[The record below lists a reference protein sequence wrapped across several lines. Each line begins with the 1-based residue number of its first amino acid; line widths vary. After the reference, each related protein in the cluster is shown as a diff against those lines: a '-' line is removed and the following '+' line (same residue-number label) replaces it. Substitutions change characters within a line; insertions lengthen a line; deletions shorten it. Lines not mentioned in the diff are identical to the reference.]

1 MSIEAAG
8 RPVKQP
14 PLELDARRRLN
25 RLDNT
30 DGAGGQLAPGAALRY
45 PDPAS
50 RAAPM
55 KITMILNDASY
66 GSERTF
72 NALRLA
78 DTLLT
83 LDEEV
88 ELTVC
93 LLGDA
98 VWCAKQGQ
106 TTPDGYY
113 NLGRMLR
120 PVLRRGL
127 VLVCETCMAAR
138 GLLAQDLLEGCRQA
152 RLGEVG
158 LMVLDADKVLT
169 F

>member
-1 MSIEAAG
+1 
-8 RPVKQP
+8 
-14 PLELDARRRLN
+14 
-25 RLDNT
+25 
-30 DGAGGQLAPGAALRY
+30 
-45 PDPAS
+45 
-50 RAAPM
+50 M
-55 KITMILNDASY
+55 KVTMIVNDAPY
-66 GSERTF
+66 GSERVF

-83 LDEEV
+83 LEDDLEMT
-88 ELTVC
+88 LC

-98 VWCAKQGQ
+98 VWCAKEGQ
-106 TTPDGYY
+106 QTPNGYY

-138 GLLAQDLLEGCRQA
+138 GLQPTELIEGCRQA

-158 LMVLDADKVLT
+158 MMVLDADKVLT

>member
-1 MSIEAAG
+1 M
-8 RPVKQP
+8 
-14 PLELDARRRLN
+14 N
-25 RLDNT
+25 
-30 DGAGGQLAPGAALRY
+30 
-45 PDPAS
+45 
-50 RAAPM
+50 
-55 KITMILNDASY
+55 ITIILNDAPY

-83 LDEEV
+83 LDEDV
-88 ELTVC
+88 TLTVC

-106 TTPDGYY
+106 QTPDGYY
-113 NLGRMLR
+113 NIGRLLR

-138 GLLAQDLLEGCRQA
+138 GLQAQDLLEGCRQA

-158 LMVLDADKVLT
+158 MMVLDADKVLT